1 MNLKY
6 YLRGLGLGIVMTAVI
21 MGITAPDKERN
32 LTDEEIVEKAKD
44 LGMIEDSELAEYL
57 EEAKAETEERVRNE
71 IAAANAAME
80 MERLAKEENA
90 GEGGETAVQEPE
102 PGAQPEPEGEEE
114 QEVTQEGIMESRQS
128 TAKEQDALPDN
139 RDGEEETEK
148 EEEVP
153 EPVSFIVKKGET
165 PYSIG
170 QRLEEEGLLPEDA
183 NFDRFLVDNG
193 YDTKVV
199 AAEYEIPEGADMEM
213 IALIITKQK

>member
-21 MGITAPDKERN
+21 MGITVPDKERN

-57 EEAKAETEERVRNE
+57 EEAKVETEERVRNE

-80 MERLAKEENA
+80 MERLSKEENI

-102 PGAQPEPEGEEE
+102 SGAQPKPEEEEE
-114 QEVTQEGIMESRQS
+114 QEATQEGIMESRQS
-128 TAKEQDALPDN
+128 AAEEQDALPDN
-139 RDGEEETEK
+139 SNGEK
-148 EEEVP
+148 EEEIS

-199 AAEYEIPEGADMEM
+199 AAEYEIPEGADMET

>member
-21 MGITAPDKERN
+21 MGITVPDKERN

-80 MERLAKEENA
+80 MERLSKEENI

-102 PGAQPEPEGEEE
+102 SGAQPKPEEEEE
-114 QEVTQEGIMESRQS
+114 QEATQEGIMESRQS
-128 TAKEQDALPDN
+128 AAEEQDALPDN
-139 RDGEEETEK
+139 SNGEK
-148 EEEVP
+148 EEEIS

>member
-21 MGITAPDKERN
+21 MGITVPDKERN

-57 EEAKAETEERVRNE
+57 EEAKVETEERVRNE

-80 MERLAKEENA
+80 MERLSKEENI

-102 PGAQPEPEGEEE
+102 FGAQPKPEEEEE
-114 QEVTQEGIMESRQS
+114 QEATQEGIMESRQS
-128 TAKEQDALPDN
+128 AAEEQDALPDN
-139 RDGEEETEK
+139 SNGEK
-148 EEEVP
+148 EEEIS

-199 AAEYEIPEGADMEM
+199 AAEYEIPEGADMET

>member
-102 PGAQPEPEGEEE
+102 PGAQPKPEGEEE
-114 QEVTQEGIMESRQS
+114 QEATQEGIMESRQS
-128 TAKEQDALPDN
+128 AAKEQDALPDN

>member
-32 LTDEEIVEKAKD
+32 LTDEEIVEKAKT
-44 LGMIEDSELAEYL
+44 LGMIEDAELEEYL
-57 EEAKAETEERVRNE
+57 EKARTETEERVRNE
-71 IAAANAAME
+71 IAATNAAME

-90 GEGGETAVQEPE
+90 GADGESAVQDPE
-102 PGAQPEPEGEEE
+102 TEAQQRPEDEADEEA
-114 QEVTQEGIMESRQS
+114 TQEGIMESRQ
-128 TAKEQDALPDN
+128 TAEKEPDALPDN
-139 RDGEEETEK
+139 RDEERETEK
-148 EEEVP
+148 EEELP
-153 EPVSFIVKKGET
+153 ELVSFIVKRGET

-170 QRLEEEGLLPEDA
+170 QRLEEEGLLPKDA

-199 AAEYEIPEGADMEM
+199 AAEYEIPEDADMET
-213 IALIITKQK
+213 IALIITKQR

>member
-57 EEAKAETEERVRNE
+57 EEAKTETEERVRNE

-102 PGAQPEPEGEEE
+102 PGAQPKPEGEEE
-114 QEVTQEGIMESRQS
+114 QEATQEGIMESRQS
-128 TAKEQDALPDN
+128 AAKEQDALPDN